1 MVGNQ
6 IRELLF
12 GEQLLYFCSFL
23 VVGSACWDKVV
34 WLIFL
39 CLADFLLAL
48 ADSPFTLADSLLTLA
63 DSPPALADFL
73 PALADFLPALA
84 DSLLAQMP
92 FISATIEIHLIPLN
106 KAIFSILS
114 SFLHKKSC
122 QQRTFAGS

>member
-23 VVGSACWDKVV
+23 VVRSACWDEVV

-48 ADSPFTLADSLLTLA
+48 ADSLLTLADSPFTLADSLPALADSPLTLA
-63 DSPPALADFL
+63 DSV
-73 PALADFLPALA
+73 
-84 DSLLAQMP
+84 LAQIP

>member
-23 VVGSACWDKVV
+23 VVRSACWDEVV

-48 ADSPFTLADSLLTLA
+48 ADSLLTLADSPFTLADSLPTLA
-63 DSPPALADFL
+63 DS
-73 PALADFLPALA
+73 LPALA
-84 DSLLAQMP
+84 DSPLTLADSVLAQIP